1 MAITGK
7 ATAVG
12 TAVFQQNH
20 PNLNYVPLSD
30 TGLLVSQAG
39 FGGYRINLDNGWQE
53 QALRFALQ
61 NGINLIDTSSNYG
74 DGGSERL
81 IGRVLAELIDNGEL
95 QREQVVIVSKVG
107 YIQGFN
113 FALARQRKAEGR
125 PFPNVV
131 PYADGLEHCIH
142 PEFIEDQLTRSLERL
157 SVDTIDGYLLH
168 NPEYYLMRE
177 AKMFG
182 VDRAAVRGEYERR
195 MRMAFAYLEE
205 EVANGRIQYYG
216 ISSNTFPEPS
226 SELTH
231 TDLQRMWEI
240 AAEVAPDHHFRI
252 VQMPMNLFET
262 GAATEPNQPER
273 QTTLQSAHSKNLAV
287 LINRP
292 LNALW
297 QNSVTR
303 LADVAMPNYPATPED
318 VSTTVD
324 SLVTM
329 EIHFQLE
336 LLPKIMM
343 DEESRPV
350 VKECLAIGTMLNGRW
365 GGFGSYQHWQELRS
379 RFILPRA
386 RTAID
391 YLSELENLPPELP
404 TWLDAYIEQVNE
416 CLAAVTAFYQEKSS
430 KEAAHIKETAVA
442 ADADWQAE
450 TLSQTA
456 VRALLSTK
464 GVTSV
469 LVGMRQQAYVE
480 DVLRGLAQPVEVK
493 ERKESWLA
501 YRRVDV

>member
-1 MAITGK
+1 MSIVGK
-7 ATAVG
+7 ATAAG
-12 TAVFQQNH
+12 TAVSQQNH
-20 PNLNYVPLSD
+20 PNLTYMPLSD

-39 FGGYRINLDNGWQE
+39 FGAYRINLDNGWQE

-113 FALARQRKAEGR
+113 FALAKQRKAEGR

-142 PEFIEDQLTRSLERL
+142 PEFIADQLTRSLERL
-157 SVDTIDGYLLH
+157 NVDTIDGYLLH

-182 VDRAAVRGEYERR
+182 VDQAAVRAEYEHRIR
-195 MRMAFAYLEE
+195 LAFEYLEE
-205 EVANGRIQYYG
+205 EVRNGRIQHYG

-226 SELTH
+226 DALTH
-231 TDLQRMWEI
+231 TDLQRVWEI
-240 AAEVAPDHHFRI
+240 AAEITTNHHFRI

-262 GAATEPNQPER
+262 GAATEQNQPKG

-292 LNALW
+292 LNAFW

-303 LADVAMPNYPATPED
+303 LADVDMPNYPATLED
-318 VSTTVD
+318 VSTAVD
-324 SLVTM
+324 SLLPM
-329 EIHFQLE
+329 ERHFQAE
-336 LLPKIMM
+336 LLPILPI
-343 DEESRPV
+343 DEESRQV
-350 VKECLAIGTMLNGRW
+350 VRECLAVGTMLDGRW
-365 GGFGSYQHWQELRS
+365 GGFGTLQNWQEIRAH
-379 RFILPRA
+379 FILHRA
-386 RTAID
+386 STAIN
-391 YLSELENLPPELP
+391 YLSEQENLSADVSN
-404 TWLDAYIEQVNE
+404 WLDVYIEKVNE
-416 CLAAVTAFYQEKSS
+416 ALAAVTAFYQEKTA
-430 KEAAHIKETAVA
+430 KEAAQIKATAVN
-442 ADADWQAE
+442 ADADWEAE

-456 VRALLSTK
+456 VRALLSTE
-464 GVTSV
+464 GITAV

-480 DVLRGLAQPVEVK
+480 DVLAGLENPVAVK
-493 ERKESWLA
+493 NRTESWRA
-501 YRRVDV
+501 CRRTP